1 MSERNPLGALSQ
13 LKSLTRA
20 VTERSVERLHEW
32 TGTVPPQHRADADLA
47 ATISLTVEQADRL
60 ARTAHPTVQRL
71 LAERTDL
78 APSTLRLLAL
88 AESGDVQLVTATN
101 PQCPPDVLTTLALHS
116 TVPIA
121 RAACLHAAVPTAT
134 LAQVAA
140 RTDTSPLVLAAIA
153 QHPRTAPEV
162 LEQLASRPQTEV
174 LRCVARHP
182 ACPDAALVLL
192 ARHTD
197 EELLVG
203 LAQRTALPDKVQAAL
218 ARSRHTDVLLGLVSN
233 PATTADVLEAVTQR
247 LPIPPDLLWRIAIH
261 PNTSPATLMRL
272 ARTDDPAL
280 RQVLVSRAGVPA
292 QVLGVLAADPIPH
305 VRDAAAHRL
314 TDPRT
319 QEELTQMTAWQ
330 DELLSL
336 EQVLGTLDREA
347 LEAAARRHEAWG
359 AQADSSDLRRLRAG
373 HEASVLQLK
382 RDTLLRLE
390 RELGRLRREAQERGQ
405 RDRWTIQREVSES
418 LKAELRRLDQEA
430 QQERERCLTEER
442 SLLAQ
447 QTQTARSAL
456 RTELQQQF
464 ETEVRTLHE
473 QHARSLAL
481 DVEAVR
487 VAGEASATQ
496 ALAALKA
503 DLEADLTTRRDTLIT
518 HLATERTAAL
528 AALEAPYLAE
538 RQRVQDAHA
547 SLLSAMEE
555 DLALEAKQH
564 LEQAKTERLLQH
576 QRQLADLQTE
586 LMETLHTKQTTRR
599 DAHQEATR
607 QALAQQ
613 ETLLLEE
620 LERRRGELLAEHEQ
634 ILEQDR
640 LLWEQEKVKL
650 LGEAEA
656 RHQAQMQHLNQRMS
670 TTLNER
676 RQALARQLAQQ
687 EREWQAQVRFRFEQL
702 SVAEEQRLD
711 AELQA
716 DLERYQQE
724 LQAQVEQTRQ
734 SVQQELEAW
743 WEERSQELQAEYH
756 QWYRQESAELRLK
769 ADATRSEL
777 LGGVVEQ
784 RRTLE
789 EQEQR
794 RLVHDHPHVQ
804 AARLILQHGVMTEA
818 DLLSTL
824 TDLESPRR
832 FRRTFASFLESHEV
846 DGQAVILTEHAP
858 DGSVRYLRNPLLA
871 GSIKV

>member
-71 LAERTDL
+71 LAERTEL

-88 AESGDVQLVTATN
+88 AESSDVHLMTAMH
-101 PQCPPDVLTTLALHS
+101 PQCPPDVLTTLALHP
-116 TVPIA
+116 TTAVA

-162 LEQLASRPQTEV
+162 LEQLASRPHTEV
-174 LRCVARHP
+174 LRSVARHP
-182 ACPDAALVLL
+182 ACPDAALALL

-203 LAQRTALPDKVQAAL
+203 LAQRTALPDKVQATL
-218 ARSRHTDVLLGLVSN
+218 ARSRHTEVLLGLVSN
-233 PATTADVLEAVTQR
+233 PATTANVLEAVTQR
-247 LPIPPDLLWRIAIH
+247 LPIPPDLMWRIAIH
-261 PNTSPATLMRL
+261 PNTSPATLLRL

-280 RQVLVSRAGVPA
+280 RQVIVSRASVPV
-292 QVLGVLAADPIPH
+292 QVLGILADDPVPH
-305 VRDAAAHRL
+305 VQDAAAHRL
-314 TDPRT
+314 TDPRMK
-319 QEELTQMTAWQ
+319 EELAQVTGWR
-330 DELLSL
+330 DDLVLL
-336 EQVLGTLDREA
+336 EKVLGTLDREA
-347 LEAAARRHEAWG
+347 LEAATRRHEAWG
-359 AQADSSDLRRLRAG
+359 VQADSSDLRRLRAG

-382 RDTLLRLE
+382 RDSLLRLE
-390 RELGRLRREAQERGQ
+390 RELGRLRREAHERTQ
-405 RDRWTIQREVSES
+405 RDRWTIQREVAES
-418 LKAELRRLDQEA
+418 LKAELRRLEAEA
-430 QQERERCLTEER
+430 QQERERHLTEER
-442 SLLAQ
+442 SLLTQ
-447 QTQTARSAL
+447 QMQTARSTL
-456 RTELQQQF
+456 RAESRQRF
-464 ETEVRTLHE
+464 ETEVRILHE
-473 QHARSLAL
+473 QHARNLAL

-487 VAGEASATQ
+487 VAGEASAIQ

-503 DLEADLTTRRDTLIT
+503 ELEADLTVRRDTLMT

-547 SLLSAMEE
+547 SLLSAMKE
-555 DLALEAKQH
+555 DLMLEAKQH
-564 LEQAKTERLLQH
+564 LEQAQNERLLQQ

-586 LMETLHTKQTTRR
+586 LTEVLRTEQATRR
-599 DAHQEATR
+599 NAHQEATQ

-613 ETLLLEE
+613 ETLLVEE
-620 LERRRGELLAEHEQ
+620 LERRRVELLAEHEQ
-634 ILEQDR
+634 ILEQDQ

-716 DLERYQQE
+716 DLEQYQQE
-724 LQAQVEQTRQ
+724 LQTQVDQTRQ
-734 SVQQELEAW
+734 SVQQDLEAW

-769 ADATRSEL
+769 ADATHHEL
-777 LGGVVEQ
+777 QSGAPEQ

-794 RLVHDHPHVQ
+794 RLANDHPHVQ
-804 AARLILQHGVMTEA
+804 AARLIMQHGVMTEM

-858 DGSVRYLRNPLLA
+858 DGSVRYLRNPLLPL
-871 GSIKV
+871 SIRV